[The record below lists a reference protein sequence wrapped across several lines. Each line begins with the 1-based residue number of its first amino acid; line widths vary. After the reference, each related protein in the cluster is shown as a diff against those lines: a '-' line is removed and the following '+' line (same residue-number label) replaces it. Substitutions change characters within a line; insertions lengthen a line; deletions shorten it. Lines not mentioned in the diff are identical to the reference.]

1 MIQLYS
7 GTAKDFDKNGI
18 VLMPQK
24 TTIKEVAAAQY
35 ELTLTHPVDPRG
47 IWALMKPGELIK
59 APAPTANIEQISNA
73 DTLDVYKI
81 TSETGEIKSG
91 TQDPTR
97 ITYSAWYP
105 SSDADHG
112 EIYDV
117 GEKVTFLSV
126 TAHVGGTYDHPVTFD
141 GDGHNYQCIR
151 VPVGDD
157 ADYPPADMPTY
168 WQRIS
173 DTTGGSPTILSLKKG
188 DEFYVLEDVNASWY
202 RVSTFHGIEGYIK
215 KSQCEFSRTIKNEPI
230 DPSAARDQLF
240 RIYKVAINSKTHT
253 VEVNARHV
261 FYDLAGL
268 LVDNVVIKALPPSV
282 ALAFIQTSLMD
293 EYDHVIA
300 TNLTQEKDG
309 DFTQTY
315 AYCNGV
321 AALLDKDTGFVPT
334 YKARLLRDN
343 WDVYIYRNDTRDRGL
358 RLEYGKNLRGVN
370 WTLNAE
376 KLVTRVVPVAHASDG
391 SDLFLQD
398 RFVDSPIADS
408 YPVML
413 MEYMQIDGK
422 VGEDDLSDGKW
433 TVDTLREYMRAE
445 ALKRFDVDKA
455 DNIIHS
461 IKVDFTLLGDT
472 EEYRQF
478 RELQKLYL
486 YDTVTI
492 VDKTI
497 GLNQK
502 LQVSE
507 YEWDAINL
515 RYNSIRLGEAYDYST
530 HSISGSEIKNGTI
543 RIDKLM
549 RGTLK

>member
-7 GTAKDFDKNGI
+7 GNAKDFDKNGI

-73 DTLDVYKI
+73 DTLDVYRV
-81 TSETGEIKSG
+81 TGSTAEIKSG
-91 TQDPTR
+91 TSEPTR
-97 ITYSAWYP
+97 ISYP
-105 SSDADHG
+105 DWRPQKASGKYYFKGD
-112 EIYDV
+112 
-117 GEKVTFLSV
+117 KVTYNAF
-126 TAHVGGTYDHPVTFD
+126 GGEYPDGSLYWFD
-141 GDGHNYQCIR
+141 GDGHNYQCT
-151 VPVGDD
+151 VGMLDEL
-157 ADYPPADMPTY
+157 ADIPPNFNPDY
-168 WQRIS
+168 WQRIA
-173 DTTGGSPTILSLKKG
+173 DTEGGSSTIVSLKKD

-240 RIYKVAINSKTHT
+240 RIYKVTINSKTHT

-334 YKARLLRDN
+334 YNARLLRDN
-343 WDVYIYRNDTRDRGL
+343 WDVYIYRNDPRDRGL

-376 KLVTRVVPVAHASDG
+376 KLVTRVVPVAHDADG

>member
-7 GTAKDFDKNGI
+7 GNAKDFDKNGI

-24 TTIKEVAAAQY
+24 TTIKEVGAAQY
-35 ELTLTHPVDPRG
+35 ELTLTYPVDPRG

-73 DTLDVYKI
+73 DTLDVYRV
-81 TSETGEIKSG
+81 TGSTAEIKSG
-91 TQDPTR
+91 TSEPTR
-97 ITYSAWYP
+97 ISYP
-105 SSDADHG
+105 DWRPHKASGKYYFKGD
-112 EIYDV
+112 
-117 GEKVTFLSV
+117 KVTYNAF
-126 TAHVGGTYDHPVTFD
+126 GGEYPDGSLYWFD
-141 GDGHNYQCIR
+141 GDGHNYQCT
-151 VPVGDD
+151 VGMLDEL
-157 ADYPPADMPTY
+157 ADIPPNFNTDY
-168 WQRIS
+168 WQRIA
-173 DTTGGSPTILSLKKG
+173 DTEGGSSTIVSLKKD

-202 RVSTFHGIEGYIK
+202 RVSTFHGIEGYVK

-240 RIYKVAINSKTHT
+240 RIYKVTINSKTHT

-376 KLVTRVVPVAHASDG
+376 KLVTRVVPVAHDADG

>member
-18 VLMPQK
+18 VLMPHK

-73 DTLDVYKI
+73 DTLDVYRV
-81 TSETGEIKSG
+81 TGSTAEIKSG
-91 TQDPTR
+91 TSEPTR
-97 ITYSAWYP
+97 ITYPDWRPQKASGKYYFKG
-105 SSDADHG
+105 D
-112 EIYDV
+112 
-117 GEKVTFLSV
+117 KVTYNAF
-126 TAHVGGTYDHPVTFD
+126 GGEYPDGSLYWFD
-141 GDGHNYQCIR
+141 GDGHNYQCT
-151 VPVGDD
+151 VGMLDEL
-157 ADYPPADMPTY
+157 ADIPPNFNPDY
-168 WQRIS
+168 WQRIA
-173 DTTGGSPTILSLKKG
+173 DTEGGSSTIVSLKKD

-343 WDVYIYRNDTRDRGL
+343 WDVYIYRNDPRDRGL

-376 KLVTRVVPVAHASDG
+376 KLVTRVVPVAHDSDG

>member
-1 MIQLYS
+1 MIQLYN
-7 GTAKDFDKNGI
+7 GNAKDFDKNGI

-73 DTLDVYKI
+73 DTLDVYRV
-81 TSETGEIKSG
+81 TGSTAEIKSG
-91 TQDPTR
+91 TSEPTR
-97 ITYSAWYP
+97 ITYPDWRPQKASGKYYFKG
-105 SSDADHG
+105 D
-112 EIYDV
+112 
-117 GEKVTFLSV
+117 KVTYNAF
-126 TAHVGGTYDHPVTFD
+126 GGEYPDGSLYWFD
-141 GDGHNYQCIR
+141 GDGHNYQCTI
-151 VPVGDD
+151 GMLDEL
-157 ADYPPADMPTY
+157 ADIPPNFNPDY
-168 WQRIS
+168 WQRIA
-173 DTTGGSPTILSLKKG
+173 DTEGGSSTIVSLKKD

-240 RIYKVAINSKTHT
+240 RIYKVTTNSKTHT

-343 WDVYIYRNDTRDRGL
+343 WDVYIYRNDPRDRGL

-376 KLVTRVVPVAHASDG
+376 KLVTRVVPVAHDADG